1 MILVTGGTG
10 LVGAHLLFQLTQNG
24 ENVRALKRS
33 SSDIQKTRKIF
44 SYYSENYE
52 SLLNKIEW
60 VDGDILDYDSIL
72 NCLEGVDFVFHAAA
86 SVSFQ
91 SSDKSSLINT
101 NILGT
106 ENIVNA
112 ALEIKIKKL
121 LHVSSIGSLGRAGNN
136 GIVTENSQWNSKK
149 TSVYSTSKYQ
159 AEMEVWRGIA
169 EGLNAV
175 IINPSIILGPGDW
188 NSGSSKLFTTM
199 YEGLKFYSTGTNGFV
214 DVNDVV
220 SAMILLMNSDTSGE
234 RFILNSE
241 NISYKD
247 LFYWMAEGLNVKPPK
262 YKATNFLSEIAW
274 RILFVKGL
282 ISGKK
287 SSITKET
294 AVTANQI
301 YNYSNKKI
309 KKAISIEFMEIK
321 ESLMKNARL
330 FLLDNKKES

>member
-10 LVGAHLLFQLTQNG
+10 LVGAHLLFRLTQNG

-101 NILGT
+101 NVLGT

-112 ALEIKIKKL
+112 ALEMKTKKL
-121 LHVSSIGSLGRAGNN
+121 LHVSSIGSLGRAGTD
-136 GIVTENSQWNSKK
+136 GVVTEESQWNSKK

-220 SAMILLMNSDTSGE
+220 SSMILLMNSDISGE

-262 YKATNFLSEIAW
+262 FEAGRFLSEIGW
-274 RILFVKGL
+274 RLLFVKGL

-294 AVTANQI
+294 AVTANQD

-309 KKAISIEFMEIK
+309 KKAISIEFIGIK
-321 ESLMKNARL
+321 ESLLRNARL
-330 FLLDNKKES
+330 FVLDNK